1 MEPIVEEKQ
10 DELKDIDE
18 FFGWEEGKDE
28 DEDGLYSE
36 FKKLV
41 REERQNE
48 LSDHAS
54 DMIYDLKQLL
64 SRIQTRASR
73 YIINQQ
79 LSNHELIGSYK
90 IFASHTADTWERHH
104 VNKLR
109 NVLAKQTFCSVS
121 ALKMYFRCV

>member
-28 DEDGLYSE
+28 DEDGLYSG

-41 REERQNE
+41 RKERQNE

-90 IFASHTADTWERHH
+90 IFASHTAMGAGSKCGLVWRDPPLPPSLPLPSH
-104 VNKLR
+104 
-109 NVLAKQTFCSVS
+109 
-121 ALKMYFRCV
+121 